1 MSRIHTFGDSHAT
14 LAWPKNIIKHH
25 MGPMLCYSFGKEKF
39 KRLDI
44 KNCDVKQG
52 DYVIFCFGEIDCR
65 CHIHKHI
72 SKSLTYQN
80 IIDNIIKNYIEAI
93 LLIMKEIEEIDIK
106 VCIYN
111 VVPPIQKYNTEENP
125 KYPYLGSD
133 DERKKY
139 VLYFNKIL
147 KKYCILHDFIFFDVY
162 NNYTDKNGFLS
173 KELSDG
179 NVHIR
184 NGVFI
189 DKFIA
194 ENM

>member
-1 MSRIHTFGDSHAT
+1 MLFIWKR
-14 LAWPKNIIKHH
+14 KIKKVRYKK
-25 MGPMLCYSFGKEKF
+25 LRCKTRRFCYFLF
-39 KRLDI
+39 R
-44 KNCDVKQG
+44 
-52 DYVIFCFGEIDCR
+52 EIDCR

-93 LLIMKEIEEIDIK
+93 LLNTKEIDVK

-111 VVPPIQKYNTEENP
+111 VVPPIQKHNTAENP
-125 KYPYLGSD
+125 DYPYLGSD

-139 VLYFNKIL
+139 VLYFNKML
-147 KKYCILHDFIFFDVY
+147 KEYCILHHFIFFDVY
-162 NNYTDKNGFLS
+162 NNYTDENGFLN
-173 KELSDG
+173 KRLSDG

>member
-1 MSRIHTFGDSHAT
+1 MSRIHTFGDSHST
-14 LAWPKNIIKHH
+14 NGWNKNIIKHYIVDI
-25 MGPMLCYSFGKEKF
+25 LCYSFGKEKL

-44 KNCDVKQG
+44 KNYDVKQG
-52 DYVIFCFGEIDCR
+52 DSVIFCFGEIDCR

-93 LLIMKEIEEIDIK
+93 LLNTKEIDVK

-111 VVPPIQKYNTEENP
+111 VVPPIQKHNTAENP
-125 KYPYLGSD
+125 HFPYLGSD

-139 VLYFNKIL
+139 VLYFNKML
-147 KKYCILHDFIFFDVY
+147 KEYCILHNFIFFDVY
-162 NNYTDKNGFLS
+162 NNYTDENGFLS
-173 KELSDG
+173 KKLSDG